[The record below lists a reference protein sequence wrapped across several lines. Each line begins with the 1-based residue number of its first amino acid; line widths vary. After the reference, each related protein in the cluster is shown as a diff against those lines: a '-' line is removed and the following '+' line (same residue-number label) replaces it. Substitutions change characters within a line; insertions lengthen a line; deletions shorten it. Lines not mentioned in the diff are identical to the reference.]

1 MPLYIE
7 LKKKNMTKR
16 QKKKLIQRTAIKAR
30 KLSPTVNDILIIEI
44 NPDEIRLGEA
54 KPFLDATSK
63 LLPNVPVA
71 VFPKQMAI
79 KMLDRDVAVCWLRT
93 LERGITGKDER

>member
-1 MPLYIE
+1 MSM
-7 LKKKNMTKR
+7 NKR
-16 QKKKLIQRTAIKAR
+16 QKKKLIRRTAIKAR

-44 NPDEIRLGEA
+44 NPDEIHLGEA

-71 VFPKQMAI
+71 VFPKQMAV
-79 KMLDRDVAVCWLRT
+79 KMLDRDTAVCWLRN
-93 LERGITGKDER
+93 LERGITREE

>member
-1 MPLYIE
+1 
-7 LKKKNMTKR
+7 MTKR
-16 QKKKLIQRTAIKAR
+16 QKKKLIRRTAIKVR

-44 NPDEIRLGEA
+44 NPDEIRFGEA

-71 VFPKQMAI
+71 VFPKQMAV
-79 KMLDRDVAVCWLRT
+79 KMLDRDTAVRWLRI
-93 LERGITGKDER
+93 LERGITGEDERK